1 MAETKPVLTGWVK
14 AMRDAAVAA
23 APTARAL
30 LDSGEISTM
39 HQFAIADRGTTS
51 RKRWMAYIREELQ
64 LAGVLD
70 ELRQKWNLGVRTI
83 PRYRPDASTTMY
95 LKLVEAP
102 KKSSG
107 GGSSSKSP
115 LIEVSIGE

>member
-1 MAETKPVLTGWVK
+1 MADTPGWVN
-14 AMRDAAVAA
+14 AMRDAAVAE

-39 HQFAIADRGTTS
+39 HQFAIADRGTVS
-51 RKRWMAYIREELQ
+51 RKAWMAYIRAELES
-64 LAGVLD
+64 AGVLA
-70 ELRQKWNLGVRTI
+70 ELREGWNLGVRVI
-83 PRYRPDASTTMY
+83 PRYRPDRSTTMY

-115 LIEVSIGE
+115 LIDVDFDS